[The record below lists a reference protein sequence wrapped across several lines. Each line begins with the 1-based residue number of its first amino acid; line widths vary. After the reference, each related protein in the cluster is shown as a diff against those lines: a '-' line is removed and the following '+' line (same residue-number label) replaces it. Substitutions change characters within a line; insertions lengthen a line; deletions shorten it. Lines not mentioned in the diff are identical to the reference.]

1 MKNLES
7 YGVQKLDIN
16 EQIRIQGGFN
26 IMEGIGY
33 FIGATVAIA
42 LVTARLVAESLTA
55 FVK

>member
-42 LVTARLVAESLTA
+42 LVTARLVAQTLVSL
-55 FVK
+55 